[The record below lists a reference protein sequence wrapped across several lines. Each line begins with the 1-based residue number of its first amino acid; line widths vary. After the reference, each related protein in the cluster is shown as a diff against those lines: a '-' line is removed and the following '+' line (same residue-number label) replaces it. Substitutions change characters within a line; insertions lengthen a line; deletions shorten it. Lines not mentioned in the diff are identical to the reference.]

1 MKKIINIVLGLAAVA
16 GFSSCEDFLTREPIN
31 EFSAE
36 TYFSSEI
43 ELKTYTDGL
52 INSYL
57 PNYSEP
63 ASGDMYNDLIAG
75 KQSTNFFRQ
84 NYNWTS
90 GTQGEWSW
98 TRLRRVNYMLNGMAK
113 NAKGKVDEATYNHY
127 EGVARFWR
135 AYHYFERINTYG
147 DVPWTDKYLQPTDE
161 DLFAGRD
168 DREYVW
174 SKMVEDLKFA
184 CEHVQGGGAYHT
196 SARIYVNKWVV
207 CTFAS
212 RAALYEASFRS
223 NYPNNP
229 STNKPWTHEYNSIQE
244 LYQLAADA
252 AKIVIDNGGFVLVPG
267 DRYSELFLSEN
278 LVADEVIWGRQF
290 GQALGATH
298 ALSRYYYSDS
308 MGDVSSATKELVRM
322 FLKEDGTPMTTS
334 EIGINDEFKGRDSR
348 LAKTVLGPGFQVT
361 SGANKITMDVSCNH
375 CLTGYMLV
383 KWLYPDDSYWASGI
397 DSNSILIYR
406 YPEVLL
412 NYAEAMNELGKM
424 SEEVWNLTVGAL
436 RERAGVKNIY
446 PKATDNWLKEYYSKD
461 LKYPFRTSGNEAVAL
476 EIRRERATE
485 LILEGGLRQLD
496 LFRYG
501 QMDLIERRGC
511 KGEES
516 WTGVW
521 ISEDDYK
528 NGYYMFNNT
537 KYMINLGKK
546 ESTSYP
552 ITTNKADMTWSL
564 RKAEG
569 TGYYLQYHLDLKWE
583 DKMYVRPISQNDLNV
598 NPNLGQNWGWE

>member
-1 MKKIINIVLGLAAVA
+1 MKRIINIALGLAAVV
-16 GFSSCEDFLTREPIN
+16 GFSSCEDFLTREPIHK
-31 EFSAE
+31 FGAE
-36 TYFSSEI
+36 TYFSSKAD
-43 ELKTYTDGL
+43 LKTYTDGL

-63 ASGDMYNDLIAG
+63 AGGDMYNDLIAG
-75 KQSTNFFRQ
+75 KQSTNYFRQ
-84 NYNWTS
+84 NYNWTPA
-90 GTQGEWSW
+90 TQGEWSW
-98 TRLRRVNYMLNGMAK
+98 GRLRRVNYMLQGMEK
-113 NAKGKVDEATYNHY
+113 NARGKIDEATYNHY

-135 AYHYFERINTYG
+135 AYHYFSAINTYG
-147 DVPWTDKYLQPTDE
+147 NVPWTTKYLQPTDE
-161 DLFAGRD
+161 ELFAGRD

-174 SKMVEDLKFA
+174 SKIVEDLKFA
-184 CEHVQGGGAYHT
+184 CEHVQGGGEYHT
-196 SARIYVNKWVV
+196 SARVYINKWVV

-223 NYPNNP
+223 NYPKNP
-229 STNKPWTHEYNSIQE
+229 STNEPWNNKYNSVQD

-252 AKIVIDNGGFVLVPG
+252 AKQVIDNGGFKLVSG
-267 DRYSELFLSEN
+267 DQYSQLFLSEN
-278 LVADEVIWGRQF
+278 LLTDEVIWGRQF
-290 GQALGATH
+290 GTALGATH

-322 FLKEDGTPMTTS
+322 YLKKDGTPVTTG
-334 EIGINDEFKGRDSR
+334 EVGINDEFKDRDPR
-348 LAKTVLGPGFQVT
+348 LAKTVLGPGFPVK
-361 SGANKITMDVSCNH
+361 SGANTITMNVSCNH

-406 YPEVLL
+406 YAEVLL

-424 SEEVWNLTVGAL
+424 DKTVWDLTVGAL
-436 RERAGVKNIY
+436 RTRAGVANVY
-446 PKATDNWLKEYYSKD
+446 PTAVDTWLKEYYTKD
-461 LKYPFRTSGNEAVAL
+461 LKYPFKSKGNEAVAL

-485 LILEGGLRQLD
+485 LILEGGLRQQD

-501 QMDLIERRGC
+501 QMDLIERRGA

-521 ISEDDYK
+521 ISDTDYA
-528 NGYYMFNNT
+528 NGYYMFNDT
-537 KYMINLGKK
+537 KYFINTGEKK
-546 ESTSYP
+546 TTEYP
-552 ITTNKADMTWSL
+552 ITTNNADMTWSL

-569 TGYYLQYHLDLKWE
+569 SGYYLQYHLDLKWE
-583 DKMYVRPISQNDLNV
+583 DKMYVRPISQNDLNL
-598 NPNLGQNWGWE
+598 NPNLGQNYGW